1 MIDQGYNLL
10 YSDEYQRQEFFIEI
24 EGIIKMTQHHW
35 WETAVF
41 YQIYPRS
48 FADGNGDGIGD
59 FKGMISKLDYLASL
73 GIDAIWL
80 SPHYPS
86 PQLDVG
92 YDISDYTGV
101 NPEYGTLEDFKT
113 FLHGLHERGIKI
125 ILDLVLNHTSWEH
138 KWFLESKSSKD
149 NPKRDWYIWRDGQND
164 GPPNNW
170 MSTFGGSAWEF
181 DPITE
186 QYYYHYFFNNQPDLN
201 WRNPEVK
208 QAMFDAVR
216 FWLDLGVDGFRLD
229 AIGTIFEDSDLPD
242 HKCPMTHEEL
252 YAKMAQFYFGTA
264 TPEMEAEGEKV
275 REMFDLLYAY
285 QVNQPGLHELLQ
297 ELRTLI
303 DEYDDRLLVG
313 ETHKPEF
320 YGDGTN
326 ELHQTFN
333 FPLMNSGKLTPHKV
347 IENQTMRLGECPQ
360 GAWPANTFNNHDG
373 ARVLS
378 RFADGKHNLE
388 LARMNFALLMTLKGT
403 PYLYNGEEI
412 AMSNYPITNIN
423 QIRDNVALFFK
434 SLMTKVFGMS
444 EEDANQA
451 CGGLSRDVC
460 RTPMQWRNTPNA
472 GFSPPDVTTWL
483 PVNPNY
489 AEGINVEAQETEPD
503 SHLNFYRQLIALRK
517 ATPALQIGDYTAVEH
532 HQDNILAFLRMGEQ
546 STILI
551 AFNFTEN
558 MQNIDFSQLAKQAKT
573 LYSSNGNMGE
583 TLSLDEVALPP
594 FGILI
599 TELLT

>member
-1 MIDQGYNLL
+1 
-10 YSDEYQRQEFFIEI
+10 
-24 EGIIKMTQHHW
+24 MTQHHW

-59 FKGMISKLDYLASL
+59 FQGIISKLDYLTSL

-92 YDISDYTGV
+92 YDISDYTAV

-113 FLHGLHERGIKI
+113 FLKGLHERRIKL

-138 KWFLESKSSKD
+138 HWFIDSKSSRD
-149 NPKRDWYIWRDGQND
+149 NPKRDWYIWRDGKD
-164 GPPNNW
+164 GGPPNNW
-170 MSTFGGSAWEF
+170 MSTFGGSAWEY
-181 DPITE
+181 DETTD

-229 AIGTIFEDSDLPD
+229 AIGTIFEDPDLPD
-242 HKCPMTHEEL
+242 QKCPMTHEEL
-252 YAKMAQFYFGTA
+252 YAKMAPFYFGTA
-264 TPEMEAEGEKV
+264 TPEMETEGKKL
-275 REMFDLLYAY
+275 REMFALLYAY
-285 QVNQPGLHELLQ
+285 QVEQPGLHELLQ
-297 ELRTLI
+297 DLRMLI
-303 DEYDDRLLVG
+303 DEYDDRMLVG
-313 ETHKPEF
+313 ETYEPAY

-333 FPLMNSGKLTPHKV
+333 FPMMNSGKLTPQMI
-347 IENQTMRLGECPQ
+347 IENQAMRLGECPK
-360 GAWPANTFNNHDG
+360 GCWPANTLNNHDS
-373 ARVLS
+373 ARM
-378 RFADGKHNLE
+378 RTHFGDGKNDVA
-388 LARMNFALLMTLKGT
+388 LARLHFAMLMTIKGT

-412 AMSNYPITNIN
+412 AMTNYVIEDIN
-423 QIRDNVALFFK
+423 LIRDNIALFFK
-434 SLMTKVFGMS
+434 SVMEKGLGMS
-444 EEDANQA
+444 AEEAGKRA
-451 CGGLSRDVC
+451 GGLSRDVC
-460 RTPMQWRNTPNA
+460 RTPVQWKNAPNG
-472 GFSPPDVTTWL
+472 GFSPDGITTWL

-489 AEGINVEAQETEPD
+489 AEGINIADQENDPD

-517 ATPALQIGDYTAVEH
+517 STPVLQTGDYTAIEQQ
-532 HQDNILAFLRMGEQ
+532 QDETLAFLRMGAGK
-546 STILI
+546 TVLV
-551 AFNFTEN
+551 ALNFTEN
-558 MQNIDFSQLAKQAKT
+558 KQKINFSQLAKQAKT
-573 LYSSNGNMGE
+573 LYSSNGNIGE
-583 TLSLDEVALPP
+583 TLSLDEVALNP